1 MKDCRLMRIDHREEV
16 LCRDQMLSMKENKWR
31 NVVISALGEA
41 EEFFVARIDT
51 ADFGTGFRGASGE
64 QQEWKK
70 EECIPDAASRL
81 DIGWQFYRA
90 IRDD

>member
-41 EEFFVARIDT
+41 EEFFVARLILRISER
-51 ADFGTGFRGASGE
+51 AFVERVES
-64 QQEWKK
+64 
-70 EECIPDAASRL
+70 SRNGRKRSV
-81 DIGWQFYRA
+81 DSVGIMV
-90 IRDD
+90 

>member
-41 EEFFVARIDT
+41 EEFFVARLILRISER
-51 ADFGTGFRGASGE
+51 AFVE
-64 QQEWKK
+64 QVGS
-70 EECIPDAASRL
+70 SRNGRKRSVIQMQL
-81 DIGWQFYRA
+81 
-90 IRDD
+90 RD

>member
-41 EEFFVARIDT
+41 EEFFVARLILRISER
-51 ADFGTGFRGASGE
+51 AFVERVES
-64 QQEWKK
+64 
-70 EECIPDAASRL
+70 SRNGRKRSVFQMQL
-81 DIGWQFYRA
+81 
-90 IRDD
+90 RD

>member
-41 EEFFVARIDT
+41 EEFFVARLILRISER
-51 ADFGTGFRGASGE
+51 AFVERVESSGNGRKRSVF
-64 QQEWKK
+64 QMQ
-70 EECIPDAASRL
+70 L
-81 DIGWQFYRA
+81 
-90 IRDD
+90 RD

>member
-41 EEFFVARIDT
+41 EEFFVAGLILRISER
-51 ADFGTGFRGASGE
+51 AFVE
-64 QQEWKK
+64 QVGS
-70 EECIPDAASRL
+70 SRNGRKRSVFQMQL
-81 DIGWQFYRA
+81 
-90 IRDD
+90 RD

>member
-41 EEFFVARIDT
+41 EEFFVAGLILRISER
-51 ADFGTGFRGASGE
+51 AFVE
-64 QQEWKK
+64 QVGS
-70 EECIPDAASRL
+70 SRNGRKRSVIQMQL
-81 DIGWQFYRA
+81 
-90 IRDD
+90 RD